1 MTTQP
6 FKLLT
11 FLAAIVLLLPL
22 PIMQYVG
29 EESYYALGAY
39 EIFVDGHWWHQ
50 SIFGLSWPKT
60 PLYNWLIIAV
70 AQVIGW
76 QHLEIA
82 TRIVSVTATLGSAAV
97 VFFMARRLFPEHEK
111 TPWLGAL
118 IYLTMGEVSF
128 WYGWLGYADATF
140 GFFIFAAISSLWIA
154 IEDKQ
159 VKWLLISLLL
169 ISLAFLTKNIS
180 CYLMY
185 VSAGLVLL
193 WRYRSWN
200 LLLKPFFVLPVLI
213 SFTLPWIYQNL
224 ILGGGANTSVAIAD
238 ALRHFLG
245 YELFKYVSHWISY
258 PLLFLGRA
266 FPVTLILI
274 WLYLKEKQRFTFD
287 RDAVTLLYILLI
299 CLLPF
304 WLSATGTARYLIPF
318 YGLLALVLTGL
329 VLQLNLRQSAL
340 TLKVII
346 FIILI
351 KVPYSFAILPYIKD
365 WRPERDIQAVVE
377 DIMQIT
383 DRKALRT
390 MNDVSTGLSIGCYIN
405 VRTPHDQFVRW
416 YNGKERQVYV
426 LSEMEDPKLGQLVKQ
441 WRLQGHHTYLYWQP

>member
-1 MTTQP
+1 MTTQSL
-6 FKLLT
+6 KTLT
-11 FLAAIVLLLPL
+11 FLAAIVLFLPL
-22 PIMQYVG
+22 PIMQYVA
-29 EESYYALGAY
+29 EESYYALGSY
-39 EIFVDGHWWHQ
+39 EIFVDKHWWHQ
-50 SIFGLSWPKT
+50 SVFGLAWPKT
-60 PLYNWLIIAV
+60 ALYNWLIIGV
-70 AQVIGW
+70 AQLIGW

-82 TRIVSVTATLGSAAV
+82 TRIVSVSASLGSAAV
-97 VFFMARRLFPEHEK
+97 VFFMARRMFPK
-111 TPWLGAL
+111 QVNAPWLGAL
-118 IYLTMGEVSF
+118 IYLTMGEISF

-154 IEDKQ
+154 IEERQ

-180 CYLMY
+180 CYVMY
-185 VSAGLVLL
+185 ISAGLVLL
-193 WRYRSWN
+193 WRYRSWD

-224 ILGGGANTSVAIAD
+224 ILDGGANTSIAIGD
-238 ALRHFLG
+238 AMRNFLG
-245 YELFKYVSHWISY
+245 YELLKYVSHWLSY

-274 WLYLKEKQRFTFD
+274 WLYLKDKQRFVMSSEL
-287 RDAVTLLYILLI
+287 VTILYILLI

-304 WLSATGTARYLIPF
+304 WLSAAGTPRYLIPF

-329 VLQLNLRQSAL
+329 TLQLNFKRSAL
-340 TLKVII
+340 VLKII
-346 FIILI
+346 AIVILI
-351 KVPYSFAILPYIKD
+351 KVPYSFAALPYIKD

-383 DRKALRT
+383 DGKTLRT

-405 VRTPHDQFVRW
+405 VRTPHDQYLRW
-416 YNGKERQVYV
+416 YDGKERRVYV
-426 LSEMEDPKLGQLVKQ
+426 LSEMEDPKLGKLVKH